1 MSAISSLVVT
11 HLIPWAARTYGPE
24 FRSELRRSVTSHLD
38 MLKRMESR
46 LEDAS
51 EEQDREMYFVGSEQ
65 VLRNILTILD
75 AIERNR

>member
-1 MSAISSLVVT
+1 
-11 HLIPWAARTYGPE
+11 
-24 FRSELRRSVTSHLD
+24 

-75 AIERNR
+75 AIERER